1 MKITSTLLGTLGSLL
16 AGSVHAAI
24 IADWNFD
31 SVVPTLNASAAGP
44 VVAAST
50 GTGSFQGVHAS
61 PSDWVAFGGNG
72 SPSAYGGENNWTV
85 GAYYQFSTST
95 TGFENITV
103 SVDQVSH
110 PNGPR
115 DFQLSYSTDGTNFTD
130 FGSMYAIPR
139 NSPSGGGLWNETTRL
154 SNAIFSFD
162 LSAITEL
169 DDAATVYFRVTQMSD
184 TTASGGTPV
193 TSRSLIDNV
202 TINGTAVPEP
212 AATLLG
218 ALGMAGL
225 LRRRR

>member
-1 MKITSTLLGTLGSLL
+1 
-16 AGSVHAAI
+16 
-24 IADWNFD
+24 
-31 SVVPTLNASAAGP
+31 
-44 VVAAST
+44 VVAA
-50 GTGSFQGVHAS
+50 TGSFQGVHAS
-61 PSDWVAFGGNG
+61 ASSDWIAFVGNG
-72 SPSAYGGENNWTV
+72 SSSAYGGEDNWTV

-212 AATLLG
+212 AATQLG